1 MKRSS
6 VKTAGLSWLPP
17 PRWFLLASLAY
28 LLVTLIATSHNYHSL
43 LSMGVQRD
51 WSLVFARVAPNW
63 LVWALLT
70 PFIVLFTQHYP
81 WNDAKRWQ
89 SLLTQLSAAV
99 VFLALN
105 WLLIVNYVFWF
116 LNPEQQMSFSNAFSR
131 YFANPFH
138 IHWGV
143 YLGTVTACFLLQ
155 YYRSYHLSQLRTQ
168 QLEKGLLKAELQALK
183 SQLNPH
189 FLFNT
194 LNAIVSLIRTEDKA
208 KALQA
213 TNQLS
218 QLLRFV
224 LQTQQQEAVPLR
236 HEWQF
241 MELYFALQQLRFG
254 ERLQL
259 DIALD
264 EQLDNCLVPPLL
276 LQPLFENAIEHSS
289 KLVSATNV
297 IAIRASLDPELQ
309 MVTVRVQNSYA
320 SHSPRHGFGIGLSNT
335 RARLQAFFGPSANLQ
350 HGQSGPDQYSTTLRF
365 PMILDTKDAGVT
377 R

>member
-6 VKTAGLSWLPP
+6 AQTSGLSWLPP
-17 PRWFLLASLAY
+17 ARWFLLASLAY

-51 WSLVFARVAPNW
+51 WSLVFHRVAPNW

-70 PFIVLFTQHYP
+70 PFIVRFTQRHP
-81 WNDAKRWQ
+81 WSDAKRWQ
-89 SLLTQLSAAV
+89 CLLTQLAAAV
-99 VFLALN
+99 VFMSLN
-105 WLLIVNYVFWF
+105 WLLIASYVYVF
-116 LNPEQQMSFSNAFSR
+116 LNPERQLSFSYVFSR

-155 YYRSYHLSQLRTQ
+155 YYRSFHQSQLRTQ

-194 LNAIVSLIRTEDKA
+194 LNAIVSLIRTEDKT

-241 MELYFALQQLRFG
+241 MELYFALQRLRFG

-259 DIALD
+259 DIELD

-289 KLVSATNV
+289 KLASATTT
-297 IAIRASLDPELQ
+297 IAVHANLEPGQQ
-309 MVTVRVQNSYA
+309 MVTVQVRNSYA
-320 SHSPRHGFGIGLSNT
+320 SHNPRQGFGIGLSNT
-335 RARLQAFFGPSANLQ
+335 RARLQAFFGPEASLQ
-350 HGQSGPDQYSTTLRF
+350 HGPSGPDQYTTKLRF
-365 PMILDTKDAGVT
+365 PLLLDTKEAGDT
-377 R
+377 P

>member
-1 MKRSS
+1 MKQSS
-6 VKTAGLSWLPP
+6 AQTPGLSWLPP
-17 PRWFLLASLAY
+17 ARWFLLASLAY

-51 WSLVFARVAPNW
+51 WSQVFHRVAPNW
-63 LVWALLT
+63 LIWALLT
-70 PFIVLFTQHYP
+70 PFIVRFTQHYP
-81 WNDAKRWQ
+81 WNESKRWQ
-89 SLLTQLSAAV
+89 CLLTQLTAAV

-105 WLLIVNYVFWF
+105 WLLIASYVYLFI
-116 LNPEQQMSFSNAFSR
+116 NPEQQLSFGYVLSR

-155 YYRSYHLSQLRTQ
+155 YYRSFHQSQLRTQ

-189 FLFNT
+189 FLLNT
-194 LNAIVSLIRTEDKA
+194 LNAIVSLIRTEDKT

-241 MELYFALQQLRFG
+241 MDLYFALQRLRFG

-276 LQPLFENAIEHSS
+276 LQPLFENAIEHSC
-289 KLVSATNV
+289 KLVSATST
-297 IAIRASLDPELQ
+297 IAVRISLDPDQQ
-309 MVTVRVQNSYA
+309 MVTVLVQNSYA
-320 SHSPRHGFGIGLSNT
+320 SHNPRQGFGIGLSNT
-335 RARLQAFFGPSANLQ
+335 RARLQAFFGPEASLK
-350 HGQSGPDQYSTTLRF
+350 HGPSGPDHYTTTLRF
-365 PMILDTKDAGVT
+365 PMILDAKEAGD
-377 R
+377 RP